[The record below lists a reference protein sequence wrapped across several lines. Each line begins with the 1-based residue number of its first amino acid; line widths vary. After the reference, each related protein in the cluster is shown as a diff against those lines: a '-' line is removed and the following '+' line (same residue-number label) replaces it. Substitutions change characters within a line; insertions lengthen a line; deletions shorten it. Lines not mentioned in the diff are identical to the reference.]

1 LFQYYGLIWT
11 PLEVLVRKK
20 FFIFFCLLITGYDKK
35 TKVCLKLANC
45 YIRRTSNGVEK
56 YLTQEGLEK
65 LKKELEYLR
74 TAKRQE
80 IAERLEKSIAF
91 GDLTENS
98 EYHEA
103 KEAQAFIEGRIL
115 DLEDL
120 IQNAIIVPSGE
131 KRNGLAQ
138 IGSTI
143 LVSAGKEKERFKIVG
158 AEEADP
164 LVGKISI
171 DSPLGK
177 ALLAKTKGAVIEVST
192 PAGKLQYKI
201 LNIE

>member
-1 LFQYYGLIWT
+1 
-11 PLEVLVRKK
+11 
-20 FFIFFCLLITGYDKK
+20 
-35 TKVCLKLANC
+35 
-45 YIRRTSNGVEK
+45 VEK